1 MLKQRGLLKDRQ
13 TCNIIILPWPV
24 SRECIPQESGR
35 IEYSNQ
41 LSGYVVILGV
51 CLRFK
56 PHWMFQI
63 YKYVIKG
70 CEELTSCSSLIHSHM
85 FPLLD
90 VLYRQVGNLSF
101 GQWRVPNF
109 VMASG
114 SWEHNDISLRFWAYL
129 SIWSIIPTEISKLC
143 SQSAVNAWS
152 RALWLAGL
160 ATRDIQGIWL
170 FKIVG
175 PWKMVLMGMGEA
187 LVSAHDWIFC
197 TIMAVS
203 RETEAWSRDYTL
215 LLLYDFKGSI

>member
-1 MLKQRGLLKDRQ
+1 MTFPPDISPTGHGHAWVRPSSLGQAHASAYRRSLA
-13 TCNIIILPWPV
+13 V
-24 SRECIPQESGR
+24 SSTTISFSV
-35 IEYSNQ
+35 Y
-41 LSGYVVILGV
+41 LVILGV

-70 CEELTSCSSLIHSHM
+70 REELTSCSSLIHSDM

-101 GQWRVPNF
+101 GQWRVPPF
-109 VMASG
+109 RELGTQWHQREIPS
-114 SWEHNDISLRFWAYL
+114 L
-129 SIWSIIPTEISKLC
+129 SIYLIYHTNGKKQAML
-143 SQSAVNAWS
+143 SASVNAWS

-175 PWKMVLMGMGEA
+175 
-187 LVSAHDWIFC
+187 
-197 TIMAVS
+197 
-203 RETEAWSRDYTL
+203 
-215 LLLYDFKGSI
+215 LYAR